1 MTHQLHQHRA
11 LLRSFALGLCAI
23 AAAALAGAWER
34 AAAQV
39 MMGSDGAVHLD
50 AIGDVPQTPPIIVQ
64 QQPELVGP
72 SMIGQPLVGQPMTG
86 APTVAGGVPWQS
98 AISGAPQPYGACGVP
113 FVPCAPIAAAVQQ
126 QPLPILFSFFGEFL
140 YLKPSGLDVVHAQ
153 QQFLPTVPFG
163 LIASTDF
170 DYEPG
175 VRIGGDMA
183 VSAHSSIAASYTFF
197 ESDTS
202 SSLGPPTVLGVT
214 GEVGSL
220 VQAPNIGILGAD
232 AGVTATSEF
241 DFQLGDL
248 EYRTRLRQGQ
258 QYWINGGVGLRY
270 GQLEQSFYQTGDF
283 DVVGVVNTN
292 STVDFNGGGVK
303 FALDGGRNIGSRG
316 FSLYG
321 RTSLSP
327 LAGSYRST
335 YSMFNDD
342 LDATLVQA
350 NWKEDR
356 ITTLLDY
363 EVGLAWVGPRGR
375 WRFAAGYTQSFWFN
389 AVTTA
394 EYIDA
399 VQTSDYGGASDTI
412 MLNGLTARVEHL
424 W

>member
-1 MTHQLHQHRA
+1 MKFAQLPE
-11 LLRSFALGLCAI
+11 LRLRLHGVGLCLCALFF
-23 AAAALAGAWER
+23 AATLASSR
-34 AAAQV
+34 NQAAAQV
-39 MMGSDGAVHLD
+39 MVGADGAVHLD
-50 AIGDVPQTPPIIVQ
+50 AIGDVPQTAPIIVQ

-72 SMIGQPLVGQPMTG
+72 SMIGQPTMMGT
-86 APTVAGGVPWQS
+86 PTIAGGVPWQS
-98 AISGAPQPYGACGVP
+98 AIGAAPQPYGACSVP
-113 FVPCAPIAAAVQQ
+113 FVPCAPVAAAVQQ
-126 QPLPILFSFFGEFL
+126 QPLPIMFSLFGEFL
-140 YLKPSGLDVVHAQ
+140 YLKPTEVGVTHAQ
-153 QQFLPTVPFG
+153 QQFLPGVPFG
-163 LIASTDF
+163 QIASTDF

-175 VRIGGDMA
+175 VRIGGDLA
-183 VSAHSSIAASYTFF
+183 VSPHSSIAASYTFF
-197 ESDTS
+197 ESGTS
-202 SSLGPPTVLGVT
+202 SSLGPPTVNGVT

-232 AGVTATSEF
+232 GVTATSGF
-241 DFQLGDL
+241 DFQLADL
-248 EYRTRLRQGQ
+248 EYRTRLRQGDR
-258 QYWINGGVGLRY
+258 YWINGGVGLRY
-270 GQLEQSFYQTGDF
+270 GQLEQSFSQTGDF
-283 DVVGVVNTN
+283 DVVGVIDTN

-335 YSMFNDD
+335 YSMFSDD

-363 EVGLAWVGPRGR
+363 EVGVAWVGPRGR
-375 WRFAAGYTQSFWFN
+375 WRFSAGYTQAFWFN

-399 VQTSDYGGASDTI
+399 VQTSDYGGMSDTI

>member
-1 MTHQLHQHRA
+1 MKFAQL
-11 LLRSFALGLCAI
+11 LELRLRLHGVGLCLCALFF
-23 AAAALAGAWER
+23 AATLASSR
-34 AAAQV
+34 NQAAAQV
-39 MMGSDGAVHLD
+39 MVGADGAVHLD
-50 AIGDVPQTPPIIVQ
+50 AIGDVPQTAPIIVQ

-72 SMIGQPLVGQPMTG
+72 SMIGQPTMMGT
-86 APTVAGGVPWQS
+86 PTIAGGVPWQS
-98 AISGAPQPYGACGVP
+98 AIGAAPQPYGACSVP
-113 FVPCAPIAAAVQQ
+113 FVPCAPVAAAVQQ
-126 QPLPILFSFFGEFL
+126 QPLPIMFSLFGEFL
-140 YLKPSGLDVVHAQ
+140 YLKPTEVGVTHAQ
-153 QQFLPTVPFG
+153 QQFLPGVPFG
-163 LIASTDF
+163 QIASTDF

-175 VRIGGDMA
+175 VRIGGDLA
-183 VSAHSSIAASYTFF
+183 VSPHSSIAASYTFF
-197 ESDTS
+197 ESGTS
-202 SSLGPPTVLGVT
+202 SSLGPPTVNGVT

-232 AGVTATSEF
+232 GVTATSGF
-241 DFQLGDL
+241 DFQLADL
-248 EYRTRLRQGQ
+248 EYRTRLRQGDR
-258 QYWINGGVGLRY
+258 YWINGGVGLRY
-270 GQLEQSFYQTGDF
+270 GQLEQSFSQTGDF
-283 DVVGVVNTN
+283 DVVGVIDTN

-335 YSMFNDD
+335 YSMFSDD

-363 EVGLAWVGPRGR
+363 EVGVAWVGPRRR
-375 WRFAAGYTQSFWFN
+375 WRFSAGYTQAFWFN

-399 VQTSDYGGASDTI
+399 VQTSDYGGMSDTI

>member
-1 MTHQLHQHRA
+1 MIFAQYFK
-11 LLRSFALGLCAI
+11 LRSRLRG
-23 AAAALAGAWER
+23 AAWTVCSLVAATLVCSWEE

-39 MMGSDGAVHLD
+39 MMGADGSVHLD
-50 AIGDVPQTPPIIVQ
+50 AIGEVPQTPPIIVQ
-64 QQPELVGP
+64 QQPQLVGP
-72 SMIGQPLVGQPMTG
+72 SMIGQPTMMGT
-86 APTVAGGVPWQS
+86 PTIAGGVPWQS
-98 AISGAPQPYGACGVP
+98 AIGAAPQPYGACNVP
-113 FVPCAPIAAAVQQ
+113 FMPCAPVATAMQQ
-126 QPLPILFSFFGEFL
+126 QPLPILFSVFGEFL
-140 YLKPSGLDVVHAQ
+140 YLKPTNVGVTHAQ
-153 QQFLPTVPFG
+153 QQFVPGVPFG
-163 LIASTDF
+163 QIAATDF

-175 VRIGGDMA
+175 VRIGGDLA
-183 VSAHSSIAASYTFF
+183 VSSHSSIAASYTYF
-197 ESDTS
+197 ESGVS
-202 SSLGPPTVLGVT
+202 SSLGPPTVNGVT

-220 VQAPNIGILGAD
+220 VHVPSVGILGAD
-232 AGVTATSEF
+232 AGVVAQSEF
-241 DFQLGDL
+241 DFQLADL

-258 QYWINGGVGLRY
+258 QYWINGGIGLRY
-270 GQLEQSFYQTGDF
+270 GQLEQSFAQSGDF
-283 DVVGVVNTN
+283 DVVGEVDTN
-292 STVDFNGGGVK
+292 AAVDFNGGGVK

-342 LDATLVQA
+342 LDTTLAQA

-363 EVGLAWVGPRGR
+363 EVGVAWTGPRQR
-375 WRFAAGYTQSFWFN
+375 WRFSAGYTQAFWFN

-399 VQTSDYGGASDTI
+399 VQTSDYGGISDTI